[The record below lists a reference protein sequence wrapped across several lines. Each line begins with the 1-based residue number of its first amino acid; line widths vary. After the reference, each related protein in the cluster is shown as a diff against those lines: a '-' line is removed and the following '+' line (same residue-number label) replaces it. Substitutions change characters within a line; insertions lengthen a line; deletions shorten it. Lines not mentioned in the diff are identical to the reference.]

1 MAAQKEQTG
10 TALAPTSAAE
20 VVKADDYG
28 AIMER
33 VLVVG
38 DLAKLTAQERV
49 SYYLAVCN
57 SMGLNPLTRPFEY
70 LNLNGK
76 LTLYA
81 VRNCTDQLR
90 SRHGVSTEI
99 VKRASQGR
107 DSELYEVIARATTA
121 DGRYDESSGVVYIGG
136 LRGEALANALM
147 KAETKAKKRATLS
160 LVGLSMLDE
169 TEVESIPRQRAEP
182 VLVDHATGE
191 IVEQH
196 APARSDQRTVSRVC
210 ASFAEVRRINN
221 LEDAA
226 ECLRVSR
233 EERAEALAS
242 GRITPNGTGRKA
254 VDEAMVAAE
263 KHYDLLRERESFQPE
278 QPAQPPVVEED
289 AAVAA
294 ARVVYKQMKTRI
306 AATVEDSDPEDGLAD
321 LSALREEVLALA
333 DTPGWS
339 VNGKALA
346 SLLKLCADAG
356 RALEQR
362 RAEGDAAPSDLEG

>member
-1 MAAQKEQTG
+1 VAAQKEQS
-10 TALAPTSAAE
+10 TALAQTSAAE
-20 VVKADDYG
+20 VVKAEDYS

-49 SYYLAVCN
+49 SYYFAVCN

-196 APARSDQRTVSRVC
+196 APARSDQRTVARVC
-210 ASFAEVRRINN
+210 AAFAEVRN
-221 LEDAA
+221 LNDATDA
-226 ECLRVSR
+226 GGQLR
-233 EERAEALAS
+233 RANDLRDEALAS
-242 GRITPNGTGRKA
+242 GRITPNGSGRKA

-263 KHYDLLRERESFQPE
+263 KHYDLLRERESFQQEP
-278 QPAQPPVVEED
+278 PAEPPAVEED
-289 AAVAA
+289 AAIAA
-294 ARVVYKQMKTRI
+294 ARVVYKQMRTRI
-306 AATVEDSDPEDGLAD
+306 AATVEDSDPEEGLAD

-333 DTPGWS
+333 DTPGWPAD
-339 VNGKALA
+339 GKPLA